1 MRRRPF
7 AARAVCWRRWWFPE
21 ETVGELGLAALRSV
35 AQRAV
40 LMEALLIYMV
50 ELRDMYVVVGR
61 VVS

>member
-7 AARAVCWRRWWFPE
+7 AARAICWRRWWFPE

-50 ELRDMYVVVGR
+50 ELRDM
-61 VVS
+61 